1 MDTEDLI
8 HLYLAT
14 YMHQNLILVTSRAPR
29 FPINQLTNQM
39 IRYIFFC

>member
-14 YMHQNLILVTSRAPR
+14 YMHQNLILVR